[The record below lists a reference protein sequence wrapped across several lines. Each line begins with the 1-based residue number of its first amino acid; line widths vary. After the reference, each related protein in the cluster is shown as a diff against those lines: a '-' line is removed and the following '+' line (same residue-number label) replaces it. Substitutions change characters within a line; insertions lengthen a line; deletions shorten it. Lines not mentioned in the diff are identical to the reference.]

1 MPDTQAPTVNN
12 TNFTDYDTTPDS
24 ITVYWEKA
32 TDNVTPADKILY
44 KVFIIEEG
52 APGKPQ
58 QAIAGYNFYSYTFT
72 GLKDKT
78 NYLIHV
84 FAEDEA
90 GNVIRYP
97 GKNCSKRIMTGDYD
111 DKEPTVKDTQF
122 TSIKATSDS
131 ISITWEKATDNRTP
145 ADKITYRVYIMEVNS
160 SEDRLVCTGC
170 NLTAYTFRGLKP
182 KTEYY
187 VHVTASDEAGNYIRY
202 PGTFMSKSV
211 TTKEVDNQAPVSP
224 RTSFE
229 RFYATY
235 NSIEIYWKKA
245 TDNLTRDKSI
255 VYSVYIK
262 EYASNANPRMVY
274 SEKDISSY
282 KFTGLKPDT
291 EYLVHVIASDEAG
304 NTLRYP
310 GNFQSQSIRTKPAD
324 KTPPT
329 VKSRALKVSDVLD
342 DRFAIEWEKA
352 LDNTTAEAK
361 ILYKVA
367 LTEHDNP
374 KDPWHIVREERGI
387 KPYHLFKDLKPD
399 TRYAFYVKAIDE
411 AGNVLQYPA
420 DNASNKVKTLARRVN
435 SISFTIEQGASVLYG
450 TNTISFI
457 IEYTYYYM
465 NVNDALVARGKGSWE
480 GKWSNKKKKTGT
492 ITLPPDR
499 YFDNNQIFVRIQSR
513 KAASRGLNT
522 WVECC
527 SGYVDVTSGV
537 LKFRLAGSYYYYS
550 VHLDGSASNGY
561 SKFK

>member
-12 TNFTDYDTTPDS
+12 THITYVTTPDS

-44 KVFIIEEG
+44 KVFIIEDG
-52 APGKPQ
+52 APGIPQ
-58 QAIAGYNFYSYTFT
+58 QAITGYNFYSYTFT

-78 NYLIHV
+78 YYLIHI

-111 DKEPTVKDTQF
+111 DLAPTVKDRAF

-131 ISITWEKATDNRTP
+131 ISITWEKATDYRTP

-160 SEDRLVCTGC
+160 SEDRLVCTGY

-182 KTEYY
+182 NTEYY
-187 VHVTASDEAGNYIRY
+187 VHVT
-202 PGTFMSKSV
+202 
-211 TTKEVDNQAPVSP
+211 
-224 RTSFE
+224 
-229 RFYATY
+229 
-235 NSIEIYWKKA
+235 
-245 TDNLTRDKSI
+245 
-255 VYSVYIK
+255 
-262 EYASNANPRMVY
+262 
-274 SEKDISSY
+274 
-282 KFTGLKPDT
+282 
-291 EYLVHVIASDEAG
+291 ASDEAG

-352 LDNTTAEAK
+352 LDNATLEAK

-450 TNTISFI
+450 TNSISFI

-492 ITLPPDR
+492 ITLPPGR

-513 KAASRGLNT
+513 KAASRGMNT

-561 SKFK
+561 SLFK